1 MMRCYFCND
10 ISDKNVN
17 NFHLQTPDGMK
28 KNYFLHALVEIKSE
42 LLVCS
47 VKLPLPVIK
56 KGYDTPY
63 LRRRMHLR
71 GPYE

>member
-1 MMRCYFCND
+1 MKTLKVKVMNRRHF
-10 ISDKNVN
+10 
-17 NFHLQTPDGMK
+17 LQ
-28 KNYFLHALVEIKSE
+28 ALVEVKSE
-42 LLVCS
+42 LLVCR
-47 VKLPLPVIK
+47 VKLTLPVVPR

>member
-1 MMRCYFCND
+1 
-10 ISDKNVN
+10 
-17 NFHLQTPDGMK
+17 MK

-42 LLVCS
+42 LLVCR